1 MTLLSI
7 AVIAAVLCVG
17 LCCCVY
23 DVELAW
29 APAGAEGLVLRSA
42 PAAPARLTVEEW
54 GALQASAPAR
64 PAPGEGV
71 H

>member
-1 MTLLSI
+1 
-7 AVIAAVLCVG
+7 
-17 LCCCVY
+17 VY